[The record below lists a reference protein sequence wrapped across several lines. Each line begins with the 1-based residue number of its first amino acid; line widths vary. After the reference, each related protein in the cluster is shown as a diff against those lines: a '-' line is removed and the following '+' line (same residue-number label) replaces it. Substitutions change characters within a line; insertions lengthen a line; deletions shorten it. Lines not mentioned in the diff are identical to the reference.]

1 MRVPVPDPILPAAEL
16 GRVHLIGI
24 GGAGLSGIARLLHA
38 RGVAVSGSD
47 ATDSATLQA
56 LAAEGVRCHV
66 GHAAGQVAG
75 ADTVVVST
83 AVRDDNPEVL
93 EARHRGL
100 RLLPRSAALESV
112 MSDRRVLAVA
122 GTHGK
127 TTTTSLL
134 TMALLTTGVDPS
146 YAIGGELADTG
157 TNAHLGMGDLFVA
170 EADESD
176 GAFLV
181 YSPHAAVVTSVDADH
196 LDVWGTEQAY
206 RAAFVSFLD
215 RLVDGAFLV
224 VAGDDPGAAKLGDHA
239 RARGIEVLVVGSG
252 SAAELRLDTTV
263 PDGDGS
269 HTLVHRRDGSALAL
283 HLQVPGRHYAV
294 DAALALGV
302 GLRLGLEERL
312 LLDGLAAFTGTRR
325 RMERKG
331 EAAGVRVYDS
341 YAHHPVEIAGD
352 LAAART
358 LVGNGS
364 LLVCFQP
371 HLVSRVRAFGEAMGT
386 ALGAAD
392 EVIVLDVYLARE
404 DPEPGVDAGL
414 VARAVP
420 LPADRVQL
428 APDPGLVPAMLAE
441 RASPGDLVLTLGA
454 GDVTALAPLVLAE
467 LGGRHER
474 R

>member
-1 MRVPVPDPILPAAEL
+1 MRLPVPDPVPPAAEL
-16 GRVHLIGI
+16 GRVHLVGI
-24 GGAGLSGIARLLHA
+24 GGAGLSGIARLLLA
-38 RGVAVSGSD
+38 QGVVVTGSD
-47 ATDSATLQA
+47 ATDSATLRA
-56 LAAEGVRCHV
+56 LVAEGARCHV
-66 GHAAGQVAG
+66 GHAAAHVGD
-75 ADTVVVST
+75 ADSVVVST
-83 AVRDDNPEVL
+83 AVRDDNPEVV
-93 EARHRGL
+93 EARRRGL
-100 RLLPRSAALESV
+100 RLLPRSAALQSV
-112 MSDRRVLAVA
+112 MSDRRVIAVA

-134 TMALLTTGVDPS
+134 TMALLSAGVDPS
-146 YAIGGELADTG
+146 YAVGGELADTG
-157 TNAHLGMGDLFVA
+157 TNAHRGAGELFVA

-181 YSPHAAVVTSVDADH
+181 YSPHAAIVTSVDADH

-215 RLVDGAFLV
+215 RLVEGAFLV
-224 VAGDDPGAAKLGDHA
+224 VTGDDAGAAALGDRA
-239 RARGIEVLVVGSG
+239 RARGIDVLTVGSD
-252 SAAELRLDTTV
+252 ADAELRLGETV
-263 PDGDGS
+263 PRGDGS
-269 HTLVHRRDGSALAL
+269 LTVVDRPDGSMLELAL
-283 HLQVPGRHYAV
+283 RVPGRHYAI
-294 DAALALGV
+294 DAGLALAV
-302 GLRLGLEERL
+302 GLRLGLDERL
-312 LLDGLAAFTGTRR
+312 LLAGLGSFSGTRR

-358 LVGNGS
+358 LVGAGR

-371 HLVSRVRAFGEAMGT
+371 HLVSRVRAFGTAMGV

-414 VARAVP
+414 VARSVP
-420 LPADRVQL
+420 LPPAQVRVG
-428 APDPGLVPAMLAE
+428 PDPEDVPAMLVD
-441 RASPGDLVLTLGA
+441 RARPGDLVLTLGA

-467 LGGRHER
+467 LGR
-474 R
+474 RDGSR